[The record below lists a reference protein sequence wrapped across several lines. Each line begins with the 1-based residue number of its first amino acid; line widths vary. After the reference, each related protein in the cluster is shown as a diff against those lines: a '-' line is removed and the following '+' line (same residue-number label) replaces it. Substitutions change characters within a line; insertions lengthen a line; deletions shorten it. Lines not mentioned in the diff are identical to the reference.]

1 MKKGRARMSTDVAL
15 VAGLFLVIL
24 AIPAMFSAWVDGR
37 TPRLPM
43 VLIVVAGGLVAYA
56 LTQKPGGYT
65 VGEVPDVVYRVVG
78 EALR

>member
-1 MKKGRARMSTDVAL
+1 MSTDVAL

-65 VGEVPDVVYRVVG
+65 LNDIPGAFYRVY
-78 EALR
+78 AMMMR